1 MNIVKEAHNFDFG
14 FDFCVL
20 ENEEIILRINKDR
33 ISDIS
38 YLLKTKEKIMNELR
52 ALYNPNE
59 DLKLDEALK
68 LIEKELDT
76 ST

>member
-1 MNIVKEAHNFDFG
+1 MIEDIK
-14 FDFCVL
+14 
-20 ENEEIILRINKDR
+20 IDR
-33 ISDIS
+33 ERLYKLYMDNVNYICDQCEDIS
-38 YLLKTKEKIMNELR
+38 HFTPKEKIMNELR

-76 ST
+76 SS